1 MAEPAPAYRLPRLFP
16 GPWRKRARWFR
27 SRADDDVLGA
37 PECTVMS
44 VIGWSS
50 TAMAA
55 RYQHVIR
62 FGVMQPTVFNHLS
75 SWARSVQTA

>member
-1 MAEPAPAYRLPRLFP
+1 VAEPAPAHRLPRLFP
-16 GPWRKRARWFR
+16 GAWRKRARWCR
-27 SRADDDVLGA
+27 LRADDDVLGA

-55 RYQHVIR
+55 RYQHVIG

-75 SWARSVQTA
+75 SSAPFLQTA